1 MRLDKR
7 ILEIHPDFSRS
18 RIEGL
23 VKSGFVTVNG
33 AVAEKAGMKV
43 SEDDEIAVEIPPP
56 VPAVPEPE
64 DIPLEVVYEDS
75 DMLVIDK
82 APGMVVHPA
91 PGHFTG
97 TLVNALLH
105 YCPDLSGIG
114 GVARPGIVHRLD
126 QDTSGLIAVAKSQK
140 AMDGLVKA
148 FSSHKAIAKTY
159 LAVCHGRP
167 RLDAGRIENLIG
179 RHPVDRKRMAIVE
192 KNGKVAI
199 TNWRVLESTGAL
211 SALECRIETGR
222 THQIR
227 VHTASLGCPVIG
239 DKTYG
244 KSALDKKLEP
254 VPARQMLH
262 AWRLELYHPV
272 NGEKMKFEAPVPDDM
287 RPYLPE
293 RVFRRGQAL
302 MELAVG
308 MFALAL
314 VVSALA
320 GFAVYIAKS
329 LRSQNTV
336 RSSSESSDTTV
347 QFDSFAAK
355 WIFGGESVG
364 VREKVAMPMTEILK

>member
-1 MRLDKR
+1 MTRLDKH
-7 ILEIHPDFSRS
+7 ILETHPDFSRS

-23 VKSGFVTVNG
+23 IKAGFVTVNG

-43 SEDDEIAVEIPPP
+43 AEDDEIVVEIPPP

-64 DIPLEVVYEDS
+64 DIPLEIVFEDEDMVV
-75 DMLVIDK
+75 VNK
-82 APGMVVHPA
+82 RPGMVVHPA

-105 YCPDLSGIG
+105 HCPNLSGIG

-126 QDTSGLIAVAKSQK
+126 QDTSGLIVVAKSQA

-148 FSSHKAIAKTY
+148 FSSHRNIEKTY

-192 KNGKVAI
+192 KNGKTAI
-199 TNWRVLESTGAL
+199 TNWRVVGGGGPTTAV
-211 SALECRIETGR
+211 ECRIETGR

-227 VHTASLGCPVIG
+227 VHMASLGCPVIG

-244 KSALDKKLEP
+244 KSALDKKLDP

-262 AWRLELYHPV
+262 AWKLRLWHPV
-272 NGEKMKFEAPVPDDM
+272 KGVELSFEAPLPADM
-287 RPYLPE
+287 KAY
-293 RVFRRGQAL
+293 
-302 MELAVG
+302 
-308 MFALAL
+308 
-314 VVSALA
+314 
-320 GFAVYIAKS
+320 
-329 LRSQNTV
+329 
-336 RSSSESSDTTV
+336 
-347 QFDSFAAK
+347 FD
-355 WIFGGESVG
+355 GGT
-364 VREKVAMPMTEILK
+364 A

>member
-1 MRLDKR
+1 MRLDR
-7 ILEIHPDFSRS
+7 QILETHPDFSRS

-23 VKSGFVTVNG
+23 IKAGFVTVNG

-43 SEDDEIAVEIPPP
+43 SEDDEVVVEIPPP

-64 DIPLEVVYEDS
+64 DIPLDIVFEDA
-75 DMLVIDK
+75 DMLVVNK
-82 APGMVVHPA
+82 APGLVVHPA

-105 YCPDLSGIG
+105 HCPDLSGIG

-126 QDTSGLIAVAKSQK
+126 QDTSGLIVVAKSQA

-148 FSSHKAIAKTY
+148 FSSHKNIEKTY
-159 LAVCHGRP
+159 LAVVHGRP

-199 TNWRVLESTGAL
+199 TNYKVKVRGEGEERKEKNPSVHCSPSP
-211 SALECRIETGR
+211 SAFTSLVECRIETGR

-227 VHTASLGCPVIG
+227 VHMASLGCPVIG

-244 KSALDKKLEP
+244 KSALDKKLDP

-262 AWRLELYHPV
+262 AWKLKLWHPV
-272 NGEKMKFEAPVPDDM
+272 KNVEMAFEAPVPADM
-287 RPYLPE
+287 RAYL
-293 RVFRRGQAL
+293 
-302 MELAVG
+302 
-308 MFALAL
+308 
-314 VVSALA
+314 
-320 GFAVYIAKS
+320 
-329 LRSQNTV
+329 
-336 RSSSESSDTTV
+336 
-347 QFDSFAAK
+347 
-355 WIFGGESVG
+355 
-364 VREKVAMPMTEILK
+364 

>member
-7 ILEIHPDFSRS
+7 ILELHPDFSRS

-43 SEDDEIAVEIPPP
+43 SEEDEIVVEIPPP

-64 DIPLEVVYEDS
+64 DIPLKIVYEDA
-75 DMLVIDK
+75 DMLVVDK

-91 PGHFTG
+91 PGHFAG

-105 YCPDLSGIG
+105 HCPDLSGIG

-126 QDTSGLIAVAKSQK
+126 QDTSGLIVIAKSQK

-148 FSSHKAIAKTY
+148 FSSHKAVNKTY

-199 TNWRVLESTGAL
+199 TNWKAVKSTGSL
-211 SALECRIETGR
+211 SVLECRIETGR

-227 VHTASLGCPVIG
+227 VHVASIGCPVIG
-239 DKTYG
+239 DKVYG
-244 KSALDKKLEP
+244 KSALDKKLTP
-254 VPARQMLH
+254 VPQRQMLH
-262 AWRLELYHPV
+262 AWKLELYHPV
-272 NGEKMKFEAPVPDDM
+272 KSEKMFFESAVPDDIK
-287 RPYLPE
+287 PYL
-293 RVFRRGQAL
+293 
-302 MELAVG
+302 
-308 MFALAL
+308 
-314 VVSALA
+314 
-320 GFAVYIAKS
+320 
-329 LRSQNTV
+329 
-336 RSSSESSDTTV
+336 
-347 QFDSFAAK
+347 
-355 WIFGGESVG
+355 
-364 VREKVAMPMTEILK
+364 